1 MTLVSAELA
10 GTRTINR
17 PAEGDRTASREFIVY
32 DDEGYLPTISDILL
46 GSGLPSIGMA
56 HPDIGGIYAN
66 AYNLRLS
73 PDRKNTWV
81 ITWDYSR
88 IVPPDSEPDDDV
100 EPIDDPIAG
109 EDAITATT
117 FSVNIGQTII
127 DIWRSDPDVP
137 VGTAVPSLTAD
148 IGGNE
153 VHEHGLPISLAL
165 PTAEISASITV
176 FTNNFNG
183 SGFLNNVTKRNS
195 DSWLGFPVGSLLF
208 KGVSISR
215 PEPNKFDITYQVS
228 WDKWNHL
235 RMVPKRAEDGNP
247 DYVSSA
253 TPALNVYWR
262 QPFPDTCSFGF
273 IPQA

>member
-1 MTLVSAELA
+1 MSLVTTELA

-17 PAEGDRTASREFIVY
+17 PAEGDTTATREFIVY
-32 DDEGYLPTISDILL
+32 DDDGFIPTISDILL
-46 GSGLPSIGMA
+46 NSGLPSMGMA

-73 PDRKNTWV
+73 PDRKNTWLV
-81 ITWDYSR
+81 TWDYSP
-88 IVPPDSEPDDDV
+88 IIPPDYQEDDTD
-100 EPIDDPIAG
+100 PIDEPTDG
-109 EDAITATT
+109 EDAITATA
-117 FSVNIGQTII
+117 FNVNIGQTVI

-137 VGTAVPSLTAD
+137 VGTGVPSLTAD

-153 VHEHGLPISLAL
+153 VHERGLPISFAL

-215 PEPNKFDITYQVS
+215 PEPNKFDITYQIS

-235 RMVPKRAEDGNP
+235 RQVPKRAEDGNP
-247 DYVSSA
+247 EYVSTESP
-253 TPALNVYWR
+253 TLNVYWR
-262 QPFPDTCSFGF
+262 QPFPDSTSFGF